1 MCPRRD
7 SNPDPLTFNVN
18 YLSIERSR
26 RNTSQHNSL
35 RQPFVMI
42 PGLLFET
49 TREIK
54 SKVN

>member
-1 MCPRRD
+1 MCPFRD
-7 SNPDPLTFNVN
+7 SNPDPLTFITN
-18 YLSIERSR
+18 YLSTERSR

-54 SKVN
+54 